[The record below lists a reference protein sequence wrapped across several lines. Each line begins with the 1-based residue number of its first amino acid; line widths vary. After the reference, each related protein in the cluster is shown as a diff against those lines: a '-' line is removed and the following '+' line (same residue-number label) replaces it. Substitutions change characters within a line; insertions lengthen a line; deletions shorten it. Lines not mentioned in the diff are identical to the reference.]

1 MTENNVL
8 INNQTGEKA
17 RAVLISL
24 KTPSMTDDGVEVSL
38 DELERLLETAGGETV
53 LRVVQSR
60 ESPDTATY
68 IGKGKAAEVAEFIKN
83 DGNISLAVVDNEL
96 TPSQIANL
104 EDALDVRVID
114 RTMLILDIF
123 ALHATTSEGKLQVE
137 IACLKYTAPR
147 IIGRGKEMS
156 RLGGGIGTRG
166 PGESQLETDRR
177 HLKRRITYLT
187 ERLEELERS
196 RATKRGVREKSKIKT
211 VAIAGYTNA
220 GKSTLLNYLT
230 GAGVLSEDKLF
241 ATLDPTTRRLTLP
254 NEEEILLTDTV
265 GFIDRLPTHLVK
277 AFKSTLEE
285 IKYANAIV
293 CLVDSSEPDS
303 ERARKRKVTENLIN
317 ELSGGG
323 IEVIWCYNK
332 ADIATDTDYIPPEG
346 VLISASTG
354 DGVDKLLEKIAEVL
368 SGGKR
373 VLTFYFPHSKAAEA
387 NGLYRNAVV
396 KSAEYDENGVTI
408 VAECEKAVAGRYSAF
423 VQMP

>member
-1 MTENNVL
+1 MPESNIL
-8 INNQTGEKA
+8 MSNQTGEKA

-24 KTPSMTDDGVEVSL
+24 KTQEITEEFSEISL
-38 DELERLLETAGGETV
+38 DELEKLLETAGGETV
-53 LRVVQSR
+53 LRVIQSR
-60 ESPDTATY
+60 EYPDPATY
-68 IGKGKAAEVAEFIKN
+68 IGKGKAAEIADFIKN
-83 DGNISLAVVDNEL
+83 DGTVNLAVVDNEL
-96 TPSQIANL
+96 TPSQIKNL

-123 ALHATTSEGKLQVE
+123 ALHATTGEGKLQVE

-147 IIGRGKEMS
+147 IVGHGKEMS

-177 HLKRRITYLT
+177 HIKRRIASLNQ
-187 ERLEELERS
+187 RLLELERTRS
-196 RATKRGVREKSKIKT
+196 VKRGVREKNKIKT

-230 GAGVLSEDKLF
+230 GAGVLTEDKLF
-241 ATLDPTTRRLTLP
+241 ATLDPTTRKLSLP
-254 NEEEILLTDTV
+254 DGEDILLTDTV

-285 IKYANAIV
+285 IKYADIIV

-303 ERARKRKVTENLIN
+303 ERTRKRKVTEQLIN

-332 ADIATDTDYIPPEG
+332 ADKAIETHLIPSEG
-346 VLISASTG
+346 ILISASTG
-354 DGVDKLLEKIAEVL
+354 EGVDGLRNKIKAVLAGNKKLI
-368 SGGKR
+368 
-373 VLTFYFPHSKAAEA
+373 TFFFPHSRVSEV
-387 NGLYRNAVV
+387 NTLYRNAVV
-396 KSAEYDENGVTI
+396 KHTEYTSDGVVVT
-408 VAECEKAVAGRYSAF
+408 AECERDIANRYLAF
-423 VQMP
+423 VQK